1 MNNIKLLRVKNGLK
15 QEELGKAVN
24 VTQTA
29 VSQWEKGR
37 KSPDK
42 ETAIALADFF
52 GVSLDFLLGRTTERT
67 NSYYANNINESNFVQ
82 GSGSVMVG
90 EILSDDESELIHI
103 FRDIGSRGRLKLL
116 GLAFELEDE
125 KLSEKEGSNDK
136 H

>member
-1 MNNIKLLRVKNGLK
+1 MNNIKILRVEKNMS
-15 QEELGKAVN
+15 QEELGNIVH

-67 NSYYANNINESNFVQ
+67 NSYYASNINDSNFVQ
-82 GSGSVMVG
+82 GSGTVTIGDCNETSK
-90 EILSDDESELIHI
+90 EESELLRIY
-103 FRDIGSRGRLKLL
+103 RELDVRSRAKLMNA
-116 GLAFELEDE
+116 AFALEDE
-125 KLSEKEGSNDK
+125 SKKVED
-136 H
+136 

>member
-15 QEELGKAVN
+15 QEELGNIVH

-52 GVSLDFLLGRTTERT
+52 GVSLDFLLGRTTEWT
-67 NSYYANNINESNFVQ
+67 SFYYAGNINDSNFVQ
-82 GSGSVMVG
+82 GSGSITVG
-90 EILSDDESELIHI
+90 ENSTSSSCEEAELLRIY
-103 FRDIGSRGRLKLL
+103 RELDVRSRAKLL
-116 GLAFELEDE
+116 NAAFALEDE
-125 KLSEKEGSNDK
+125 YKGKMED
-136 H
+136 